1 MEVEIVPRPKTKPS
15 KIISIL
21 LYVSLVFL
29 ILTAGAYFQLSSI
42 EKKRTQELDGLKET
56 LVQKETSSDLK
67 QLQGRLIV
75 YKEKIDK
82 VSFLLDSYRVGT
94 NFFKFLEKY
103 THPKV
108 RVSSV
113 NVAISDS
120 EVSVSGETT
129 NFTTL
134 IQQMYVFERN
144 PQVRGLKLSTF
155 AATKDKKKVN
165 FTINFSL
172 SSNLFK
178 F

>member
-1 MEVEIVPRPKTKPS
+1 MEVEIVPRPKSKPS

-21 LYVSLVFL
+21 LYVSLAFL
-29 ILTAGAYFQLSSI
+29 ILAAGAYLQLKSV
-42 EKKRTQELDGLKET
+42 EEKRTQELDSLRET
-56 LVQKETSSDLK
+56 IVQKETSSDLK

-82 VSFLLDSYRVGT
+82 ISFLLDSYRVGT

-108 RVSSV
+108 RLSDVS
-113 NVAISDS
+113 VAISDS
-120 EVSVSGETT
+120 IVSISGETA

-134 IQQMYVFERN
+134 IQQLYIFENN
-144 PQVRGLKLSTF
+144 PQVRDLKLSTF
-155 AATKDKKKVN
+155 AATKDKKSVT
-165 FTINFSL
+165 FDINFSL